1 MKSDPGFSPCTNINS
16 KWIKDFNVRPQTL
29 KLVQERIEK
38 TQEHLDK
45 GNNVLNRIQAAQQL
59 KERFDKW
66 DYLRFKTSTFFY
78 VETVIRLK
86 RQYTEWEKIFASYTS
101 DKGLITRIYRE
112 YKKIKLSKNQ
122 SLNEN
127 RYK

>member
-1 MKSDPGFSPCTNINS
+1 MKLDPGFSPCTNINS